1 MHFFEKK
8 VFLILKTCIF
18 REIVVSLYP
27 QMNKPF
33 GSKLRK
39 IVILMKKTIL
49 LMLSVALL
57 AACTA
62 KQPKLEDECLYSPSK
77 TQFAFWSNIAE
88 QMEVLL
94 YEDAVSD
101 QHSVISLQKGAN
113 DFWTAT
119 VKGDQAG
126 KYYTVRSFQNGE
138 WSLESPGIFA
148 KAVSINGQRAAIID
162 MTKTNP
168 DGWEND
174 VRPAMPDMTDIVV
187 YETHVRDYTMAN
199 PAIEHKGKFL
209 GMAEQPAIDHL
220 KELGITHLQ
229 ILPMFDYGSVD
240 ETKSEHS
247 NLNAEGSY
255 NWGYDPV
262 NYNVPEGGYS
272 TDPSYPKNR
281 IREAKQ
287 MIQALH
293 ANGIRVVMDVVYNH
307 TFDAMGCALG
317 RVVPNYFYR
326 LNPDGTFANGSGCGN
341 ETASEHEMM
350 RQFMVQSVCYWA
362 REYHIDGFRFDLMG
376 IHDQETMR
384 QIRAALDEID
394 PTILTYGEGWA
405 AMAPA
410 LPYEELAMKAWTY
423 KMPRVGAFSDD
434 IRNALIGSP
443 FDHERGFASGN
454 AACKEAL
461 MNGLVGC
468 IGFEDPNGQLGAEP
482 LCWSGEPM
490 QHVSYITCH
499 DNYCLRDRIE
509 VSATEETEDTKLRMN
524 KLAQTAVLVS
534 QGMSFV
540 YGGEELFRTKRGI
553 DNSYQSPD
561 SINIIPWEN
570 KEKYADLF
578 EYYQQIIAIRRAHK
592 GFRLGCAEAVKEHVE
607 FIPTD
612 NEHLIVYRIKN
623 LEGIDSA
630 KSLIVLL
637 NGGAEAVE
645 FAVPEADY
653 LVLAYDAKA
662 DVNGIVQVETDKVV
676 VEPYSATILAEN

>member
-1 MHFFEKK
+1 M
-8 VFLILKTCIF
+8 
-18 REIVVSLYP
+18 R
-27 QMNKPF
+27 N
-33 GSKLRK
+33 
-39 IVILMKKTIL
+39 TIL

-57 AACTA
+57 ACSA

-77 TQFAFWSNIAE
+77 TQFTFWSNAAE
-88 QMEVLL
+88 QMEV
-94 YEDAVSD
+94 
-101 QHSVISLQKGAN
+101 VIYDEGDSQTGETVNLTKGEN

-119 VKGDQAG
+119 VNGDLAG

-138 WSLESPGIFA
+138 WGLESPGIFA
-148 KAVSINGQRAAIID
+148 KAVSVNGQRAAIID
-162 MTKTNP
+162 FAKTNP
-168 DGWEND
+168 AEWDKD
-174 VRPAMPDMTDIVV
+174 KRPAMPDMTDIIV

-209 GMAEQPAIDHL
+209 GMAEEAAIEHL

-229 ILPMFDYGSVD
+229 ILPMFDYGSID
-240 ETKSEHS
+240 ETTLEK
-247 NLNAEGSY
+247 NRY

-262 NYNVPEGGYS
+262 NYNVPDGGYS
-272 TDPSYPKNR
+272 SDPYDPACR

-293 ANGIRVVMDVVYNH
+293 KAGIRVVMDVVYNH
-307 TFDAMGCALG
+307 TYDVMGCALG
-317 RVVPNYFYR
+317 RVVPKYFYR
-326 LNPDGTFANGSGCGN
+326 LNEDGTYANGSGCGN
-341 ETASEHEMM
+341 ETASDHEMM
-350 RQFMVQSVCYWA
+350 RQFMVESVCYWA
-362 REYHIDGFRFDLMG
+362 REYHVDGFRFDLMG

-384 QIRAALDEID
+384 AIRAALDEIE

-405 AMAPA
+405 AMSPA
-410 LPYEELAMKAWTY
+410 YPYEELAMKQWTY

-454 AACKEAL
+454 AGCKEAL

-468 IGFEDPNGQLGAEP
+468 IGFDDPNGQLGPEP
-482 LCWSGEPM
+482 LRWSGEPM

-509 VSATEETEDTKLRMN
+509 VSATEESEATKICMN

-534 QGMSFV
+534 QGMTFI
-540 YGGEELFRTKRGI
+540 YGGEELYRTKRGI

-578 EYYQQIIAIRRAHK
+578 KYYKEMIAIRRAHK
-592 GFRLGCAEAVKEHVE
+592 GFRLGSAEAVKEHCE
-607 FIPTD
+607 FLPTE
-612 NEHLIVYRIKN
+612 NEHLIVYQIKD

-630 KSLIVLL
+630 KSLIVVL
-637 NGGAEAVE
+637 NGGDKAVEVDIPEGEYTILASAEAFGE
-645 FAVPEADY
+645 GTH
-653 LVLAYDAKA
+653 LTKAYAM
-662 DVNGIVQVETDKVV
+662 
-676 VEPYSATILAEN
+676 PYSATILAEN